1 MRNLS
6 LSQRP
11 RRYPPPHGI
20 FVETEFVAQ
29 AGRGLK
35 LSGKCLC
42 CAAHGLSCLI
52 TAHEGERSRTLLF
65 DTGPEDWVFERNV
78 VRLGADI
85 GAVEAM
91 VLSHG
96 HWDHAGAMVR
106 ALQIITERNGDRDV
120 PAYMHPDMFY
130 SRALKMPDGKMFRV
144 EDVPSIDSLFASHA
158 DVIVTTEEQS
168 ILDGSFYVSGEIPRV
183 TAFERGLPGQ
193 HRLNRGGVWE
203 PDELTKDERFVAVH
217 VAGKGLVV
225 FTACSH
231 AGLINVLTEAGR
243 RFPEIP
249 LYGVLGGFHFA
260 GVTGSRHPADSRSAR
275 VLRPRTNRGRALHG
289 LAGDRRP
296 RGRLRGQGRPL
307 DCGEAVHIIEEADS
321 AVEAGGGQVLCRW

>member
-1 MRNLS
+1 MKAVDELDITILVDNATDNLS
-6 LSQRP
+6 SAP
-11 RRYPPPHGI
+11 R
-20 FVETEFVAQ
+20 FVENEFA
-29 AGRGLK
+29 ALGRRGLK

-52 TAHEGERSRTLLF
+52 TAHEGGRSRTLLF

-78 VRLGADI
+78 ARLGADI
-85 GAVEAM
+85 GAIGAI

-106 ALQIITERNGDRDV
+106 ALQMIAERNGGRDV

-130 SRALKMPDGKMFRV
+130 SRALKMPDGTMFRM
-144 EDVPSIDSLFASHA
+144 EDVPGVEVLSAGHA
-158 DVIVTTEEQS
+158 DVIVTTQEQS
-168 ILDGSFYVSGEIPRV
+168 ILGDSFYVSGEIPRV

-193 HRLNRGGVWE
+193 HSLNSEGVWE

-231 AGLINVLTEAGR
+231 AGLINVLTEAR
-243 RFPEIP
+243 RQFPEIP
-249 LYGVLGGFHFA
+249 PL
-260 GVTGSRHPADSRSAR
+260 RSAR
-275 VLRPRTNRGRALHG
+275 RIPSRRRHGRR
-289 LAGDRRP
+289 DP
-296 RGRLRGQGRPL
+296 QT
-307 DCGEAVHIIEEADS
+307 
-321 AVEAGGGQVLCRW
+321 VEALASFGLELIAAAHCTGWRAIDALAAAYGDKVVPSTVGKRFTL

>member
-1 MRNLS
+1 MKAVDKLDITILVDNATDNLS
-6 LSQRP
+6 SVP
-11 RRYPPPHGI
+11 R

-106 ALQIITERNGDRDV
+106 ALQMITERNGGRDV
-120 PAYMHPDMFY
+120 PTYMHPDMFY

-144 EDVPSIDSLFASHA
+144 EDVPSVELLSANRA

-249 LYGVLGGFHFA
+249 LYGVLGGFHLA
-260 GVTGSRHPADSRSAR
+260 GVT
-275 VLRPRTNRGRALHG
+275 
-289 LAGDRRP
+289 
-296 RGRLRGQGRPL
+296 
-307 DCGEAVHIIEEADS
+307 EAVIPQT
-321 AVEAGGGQVLCRW
+321 VEALASFGLELIAAAHCTGWRAIGALAAAYGDKVVPSTVGKRFAL